1 MTQCRSPDLL
11 RFDFFLFSILFSSS
25 IACKYIDVGGLFLVF
40 YACFYVLDLTKPEQ
54 GCIS

>member
-1 MTQCRSPDLL
+1 MTECRSPDLL

-25 IACKYIDVGGLFLVF
+25 IAYKYIDVGGLFLVF
-40 YACFYVLDLTKPEQ
+40 YTCFYVLDLTKPEQ